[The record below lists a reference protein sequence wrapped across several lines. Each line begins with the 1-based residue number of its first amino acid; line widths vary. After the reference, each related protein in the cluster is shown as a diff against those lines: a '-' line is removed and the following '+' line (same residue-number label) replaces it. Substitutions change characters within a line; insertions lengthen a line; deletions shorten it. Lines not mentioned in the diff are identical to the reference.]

1 MATIG
6 EALDFDRIA
15 AAPVADAPYPH
26 AVIEHAIRPEIA
38 RQLVETLPEVHE
50 PGSLRLH
57 QVEHSPA
64 LKALIADLESD
75 RYRKLMEQKFGLDLA
90 GLEIFTTYRGMM
102 RREDGVIH
110 TDTPAKTMTTLVYLN
125 PPGAA
130 DDASLRLLRSSHDLD
145 DYFAEV
151 PPHIGSMVL
160 FKVTDNCWHGHK
172 PMIGPRHSLQMN
184 YLSGLEMWGHERRH
198 RRWQKWKRKV
208 RGWIERAG

>member
-1 MATIG
+1 MAIIG

-15 AAPVADAPYPH
+15 AAPVIDEPYPH
-26 AVIEHAIRPEIA
+26 AVIEHSIRPAIA
-38 RQLVETLPEVHE
+38 KALVETLPKVHE
-50 PGSLRLH
+50 TGSLRLH

-75 RYRKLMEQKFGLDLA
+75 RYRKLMEQKFGLDLG

-102 RREDGVIH
+102 RKEDGVIH

-125 PPGAA
+125 PPGSA
-130 DDASLRLLRSSHDLD
+130 DDASLRLLRSPHGLD

-160 FKVTDNCWHGHK
+160 FKVTGNCWHGHK
-172 PMIGPRHSLQMN
+172 SMVGPRHSLQMN
-184 YLSGLEMWGHERRH
+184 YLSGIEMKGHERT
-198 RRWQKWKRKV
+198 RRRLQKWKRKLL
-208 RGWIERAG
+208 G